1 VPSQPIAPDFLERG
15 ENRTSQ
21 FSFAAAKQS
30 GGGKRIDTRVGEG
43 TSVKI
48 YISRATGAVSTEMH
62 AGITAVNGSL
72 DRRSDIDL
80 ALIDFAMPG
89 MNGAEVAVEAP
100 LFARGLVRL
109 PNHPKLLRELRL
121 LERRVHRSGKDSV
134 DHGRNG
140 HDDYANAVCGV
151 LQLLSG
157 NTYFDLELWNRA
169 WGDGTTEPAPVGSP
183 IPPTM
188 TQAEWDRI
196 TACSTLSVI

>member
-48 YISRATGAVSTEMH
+48 YLPRATGAVSAEMH

-89 MNGAEVAVEAP
+89 MNGAEVARQVQSKRP
-100 LFARGLVRL
+100 TL
-109 PNHPKLLRELRL
+109 PIVFLTGYSDLLHVTPWVK
-121 LERRVHRSGKDSV
+121 RRYTR
-134 DHGRNG
+134 
-140 HDDYANAVCGV
+140 
-151 LQLLSG
+151 
-157 NTYFDLELWNRA
+157 
-169 WGDGTTEPAPVGSP
+169 PPV
-183 IPPTM
+183 
-188 TQAEWDRI
+188 
-196 TACSTLSVI
+196 